1 MEELRKCY
9 AELSARLRSIENDHE
24 TDILEMVLNLE
35 LFQSKKNMQDVLAFA
50 VELVITHFIFSV
62 QKMMI

>member
-24 TDILEMVLNLE
+24 TDIRQIKYNIAA
-35 LFQSKKNMQDVLAFA
+35 N
-50 VELVITHFIFSV
+50 IT
-62 QKMMI
+62 

>member
-1 MEELRKCY
+1 MITR
-9 AELSARLRSIENDHE
+9 
-24 TDILEMVLNLE
+24 EMVLNLG